1 MALAIS
7 SHMAD
12 TRPANPPSKDCRT
25 CNRRRIRCDRT
36 FPSCRKCASRNLE
49 CPGFALNLKWQEGA
63 SRKRRRKVTVLPI
76 IDDCPRSTSLES
88 AKNDPSPP
96 GLSLQLANSETA
108 ITLHE
113 FGSAVIQPA
122 QPDCLQDTK
131 TRELLHHYT
140 KILAPQ
146 LAWVENLENPWRKL
160 ILPLAIEF
168 PPVLHSVLA
177 MAAGD
182 LTERHFSIPKPLDED
197 LLGYTRHHSKALEHL
212 TRYVKYQVQQDRA
225 TENDFGQGP
234 SNSILATIS
243 ILCFHETRWPSNGLW
258 KVHLRGALEIIRR
271 WASLDLPPNITDPA
285 RNFLLQE
292 IFAINTM
299 ASITAFKSNEGMVK
313 VSIPIN
319 EKSPFIGFVH
329 VTHTITELRRNPH
342 LQYSINDISM
352 RLEQSRQH
360 ALSSGR
366 LLHFTSTQSR
376 VDFGHV
382 VNTFYYTNLIY
393 AFRALLSRAKSD
405 LQTIIPVNKLFQNL
419 RKLTNAPLFAQ
430 DMAWQLFIAGTECR
444 GSVQEQK
451 FVERA
456 IIEIARVSGAADR
469 LRSLEFLKEFW
480 YKQEQGSEESWILM
494 AQKWAQEGN
503 PFLIW

>member
-1 MALAIS
+1 MAS
-7 SHMAD
+7 
-12 TRPANPPSKDCRT
+12 N
-25 CNRRRIRCDRT
+25 
-36 FPSCRKCASRNLE
+36 
-49 CPGFALNLKWQEGA
+49 
-63 SRKRRRKVTVLPI
+63 
-76 IDDCPRSTSLES
+76 
-88 AKNDPSPP
+88 
-96 GLSLQLANSETA
+96 ETA
-108 ITLHE
+108 PSLHE
-113 FGSAVIQPA
+113 YGSAVIQPV
-122 QPDCLQDTK
+122 QPECLQSTK

-140 KILAPQ
+140 QILAPQ
-146 LAWVENLENPWRKL
+146 LAWVESLENPWRKL

-168 PPVLHSVLA
+168 PPVLHSILA

-182 LTERHFSIPKPLDED
+182 LIERHCSSSTPTDGKV
-197 LLGYTRHHSKALEHL
+197 LGFARHHSKALEHL
-212 TRYVKYQVQQDRA
+212 TGYVKSQVQQEQA
-225 TENDFGQGP
+225 KENIFGQGP

-258 KVHLRGALEIIRR
+258 KLHLRGALGIIRR
-271 WASLDLPPNITDPA
+271 WASLDLPPNVTDPA

-299 ASITAFKSNEGMVK
+299 AAITAFKSDEGRVK
-313 VSIPIN
+313 VSVPIN
-319 EKSPFIGFVH
+319 DKSPFIGFVH
-329 VTHTITELRRNPH
+329 VTHAITELRRIPH
-342 LQYSINDISM
+342 LQYSIHDISM

-360 ALSSGR
+360 ALSSGC
-366 LLHFTSTQSR
+366 LIPFTSTQSR

-382 VNTFYYTNLIY
+382 VNTFYYTNLVY
-393 AFRALLSRAKSD
+393 AFRALLGRAESD
-405 LQTIIPVNKLFQNL
+405 HQIIMPVDKLFQNL

-444 GSVQEQK
+444 GNVQEQQ

-480 YKQEQGSEESWILM
+480 DKQEQGSADSWIAM
-494 AQKWAQEGN
+494 AQKWAEEGN